1 MDEPVTGDPSEAG
14 AGTDQR
20 VHELRRR
27 LEALLGIPATEGN
40 ALTVLRNGDEIFPAM
55 LEGIRGATRTVDLL
69 TFAYWKGDIAEEF
82 AAALSERARAG
93 VTVRVLID
101 AVGGRLMESTL
112 LERMSSAGVQVE
124 WFRTPVWQGKL
135 LSPLKHNHRTHRK
148 VLVCD
153 EVVGFT
159 GGVGIAEEWC
169 GDARNEHEWRDT
181 HVRVTGPAVDGLS
194 ATTSSS
200 APGASPSTSAPPAV
214 RACRWRGAAR
224 ASAGTT
230 WPPSSASCSS
240 RRRSGS
246 A

>member
-1 MDEPVTGDPSEAG
+1 
-14 AGTDQR
+14 
-20 VHELRRR
+20 
-27 LEALLGIPATEGN
+27 
-40 ALTVLRNGDEIFPAM
+40 
-55 LEGIRGATRTVDLL
+55 
-69 TFAYWKGDIAEEF
+69 
-82 AAALSERARAG
+82 
-93 VTVRVLID
+93 
-101 AVGGRLMESTL
+101 MESTL
-112 LERMSSAGVQVE
+112 LEQMTAAGVQVE

-135 LSPLKHNHRTHRK
+135 LSPIKHNHRTHRK

-194 ATTSSS
+194 AAFAQNWAETGHDLVERSRRFPEHERTE
-200 APGASPSTSAPPAV
+200 AG
-214 RACRWRGAAR
+214 RACRSPAAAR